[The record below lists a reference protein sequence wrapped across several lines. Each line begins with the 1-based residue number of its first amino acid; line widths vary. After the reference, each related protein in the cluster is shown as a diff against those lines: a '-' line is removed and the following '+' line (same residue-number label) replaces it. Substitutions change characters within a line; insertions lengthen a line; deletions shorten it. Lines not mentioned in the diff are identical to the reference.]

1 MNDYLRV
8 GVIANTHGI
17 KGEVKVFPTTDDISR
32 FDDLEEVFLDK
43 KNGYEK
49 LTVKSVKYQKNMV
62 ILGFDQFD
70 NINQVEGFKN
80 FDLYVDREHA
90 IPLEGNQVYI
100 ADLIGCNVETDE
112 GKALGIVKDVMKT
125 GANDVYV
132 IEMHDGKEVLLPGIK
147 ECILEKD
154 VENKKVLVHLM
165 KGLLD

>member
-1 MNDYLRV
+1 MNDYFRV

-32 FDDLEEVFLDK
+32 FDDLEEVFLDT

-62 ILGFDQFD
+62 ILGFDQYD
-70 NINQVEGFKN
+70 NINQVEGLKN
-80 FDLYVDREHA
+80 LDLYVDREHA
-90 IPLEGNQVYI
+90 IPLEGEQVYI
-100 ADLIGCNVETDE
+100 ADLIGCSVETDE
-112 GKALGIVKDVMKT
+112 GKALGTVKDVMKT

-132 IEMHDGKEVLLPGIK
+132 IEMPDGKEVLLPGIK

>member
-1 MNDYLRV
+1 MNDYFRV

-32 FDDLEEVFLDK
+32 FDDLEEVFLDT

-70 NINQVEGFKN
+70 NINQVEGLKN
-80 FDLYVDREHA
+80 LDLYVDREHA

-100 ADLIGCNVETDE
+100 ADLIGCSVETDE
-112 GKALGIVKDVMKT
+112 GKTLGIVKDVMKT

-132 IEMHDGKEVLLPGIK
+132 IEMPDGNEVLLPGIK

-154 VENKKVLVHLM
+154 VKNKKVLVHLM